1 MLSMGKGFLTLQ
13 SFSVL
18 LLMFFTTTLRAE
30 EYILSAPPREN
41 AQLGEQTYGPLAEFI
56 SRMLGEPVVY
66 EHPSGWAR
74 YANDMRVGKYD
85 IVFDAPHFAAWRVK
99 NLNHIPVVRL
109 PGELQ
114 FLVVAKK
121 ENSRLN
127 KIRDLL
133 SVETCAL
140 ASPNL
145 GTVTYYNM
153 FTNPISMPR
162 IYETKGGFNG
172 VYNAFKQGLCDAALL
187 RDNFYGQLSP
197 EEKANLKVIE
207 TSRALPNQV
216 ITISQRLANKKTL
229 ILHKLLSPDGKKAAA
244 VLLERFGKPDDV
256 LIPTSMEEIDNL
268 DTMLTGVVWGW

>member
-1 MLSMGKGFLTLQ
+1 MQSIGKGYLSLRF
-13 SFSVL
+13 FSVL
-18 LLMFFTTTLRAE
+18 LIFFFSTSLQA

-41 AQLGEQTYGPLAEFI
+41 PQLGEKTYGPLAEFFSKI
-56 SRMLGEPVVY
+56 LGESVVY

-99 NLNHIPVVRL
+99 NLHHIPVARL

-114 FLVVAKK
+114 FVVVAKK
-121 ENSRLN
+121 SANQLN

-133 SVETCAL
+133 AVETCAL

-145 GTVTYYNM
+145 GTVIFYNM
-153 FTNPISMPR
+153 FTNPISMPP
-162 IYETKGGFNG
+162 IYEAKGGFNG
-172 VYNAFKQGLCDAALL
+172 VYNAFKQDLCEAALL
-187 RDNFYGQLSP
+187 RDNFYNQLAP
-197 EEKANLKVIE
+197 EDKASLKIIQ

-229 ILHKLLSPDGKKAAA
+229 ITHKLLAPEGKKATEK
-244 VLLERFGKPDDV
+244 LLERFGEKDDV
-256 LIPTSMEEIDNL
+256 LIPTSVSEVENL
-268 DTMLTGVVWGW
+268 DSLLTGIVWGW